1 MSSVTPSQ
9 TVMGSGSKVATQ
21 VVEQD
26 NAIKKIPDALVLFA
40 SSSPNRRSKR
50 RRFDPIP
57 TFARPCRNLKSGRIN
72 KNRSPVKKAA
82 NPIAR
87 NPGLLGPWED
97 SITKATPSAE
107 CIRHLSDF
115 LYQKVVGTLD
125 ADTGAVIEIEAKI
138 GQLID
143 KKTNARI
150 AMPFTTEH
158 VLNKHDPQLQTYFK
172 SSMTENQHSNMNK
185 FLNKVF
191 QDSQNSQKR
200 PFTDE
205 NQPRVPINYRHTREC
220 DSFYELSASGLNNL
234 PLAIRNSLNSRRQ
247 NAKVRITTDQQT
259 GATLAQ
265 IVKVR
270 LADLDVYSPNTEFD
284 YRVSINLEANL
295 TGNWRDFVIPT
306 ALSVKGSERR
316 KDRMSYKHLAYQIDL
331 TQVKSPDAPAMHE
344 LEVEVSTAELC
355 KHAILMRDSQP
366 NEFEKLVQGFA
377 NNIRILARGPKYRL
391 PWW

>member
-1 MSSVTPSQ
+1 
-9 TVMGSGSKVATQ
+9 
-21 VVEQD
+21 
-26 NAIKKIPDALVLFA
+26 
-40 SSSPNRRSKR
+40 
-50 RRFDPIP
+50 
-57 TFARPCRNLKSGRIN
+57 
-72 KNRSPVKKAA
+72 
-82 NPIAR
+82 
-87 NPGLLGPWED
+87 
-97 SITKATPSAE
+97 
-107 CIRHLSDF
+107 
-115 LYQKVVGTLD
+115 
-125 ADTGAVIEIEAKI
+125 
-138 GQLID
+138 
-143 KKTNARI
+143 
-150 AMPFTTEH
+150 
-158 VLNKHDPQLQTYFK
+158 
-172 SSMTENQHSNMNK
+172 MNK

-331 TQVKSPDAPAMHE
+331 TQVKSPD
-344 LEVEVSTAELC
+344 VSYPVNS
-355 KHAILMRDSQP
+355 KQFILDLKLIRD
-366 NEFEKLVQGFA
+366 
-377 NNIRILARGPKYRL
+377 IRPPQCTSWKSRSRPPSSASMQYS
-391 PWW
+391 